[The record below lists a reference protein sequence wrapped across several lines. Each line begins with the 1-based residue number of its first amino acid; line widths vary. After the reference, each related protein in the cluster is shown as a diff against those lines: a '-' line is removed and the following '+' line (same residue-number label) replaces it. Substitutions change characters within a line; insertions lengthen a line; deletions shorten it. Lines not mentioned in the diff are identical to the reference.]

1 MEFRRVLF
9 RSNCSGTGWLPD
21 ASPMYGYMVHAPKWM
36 FMFHGNVFL
45 RYNDQD
51 ITGKG
56 SRGDNEFDAPN
67 WLMGMGQRRVGEKG
81 LFRFSAMFSLDE
93 LIGGGNGYPLL
104 FQSGETFHGQP
115 LVDRQHPHDFI
126 SELSVGYQHRFSIA
140 SSAGRRVGNE
150 VVVTFC
156 SGVA

>member
-1 MEFRRVLF
+1 
-9 RSNCSGTGWLPD
+9 
-21 ASPMYGYMVHAPKWM
+21 
-36 FMFHGNVFL
+36 MFHGNVFL

-104 FQSGETFHGQP
+104 FQSGETFNGQP

-126 SELSVGYQHRFSIA
+126 SELSVGYTHRFSRSEEHTSELQSLMRTSYA
-140 SSAGRRVGNE
+140 V
-150 VVVTFC
+150 FC
-156 SGVA
+156 LKKKKKHTE